1 MLSPS
6 VALRRLSSVE
16 VDKRASHQREFHAVA
31 LHRRFGFR
39 PGRTS
44 GRLLAMYCP
53 SKADILFEETGYT
66 LYDARRPPRSEY
78 HLYPATRLFI
88 EHAQAGDLLV
98 VLRTKVHDELC
109 IVVAGRGGPAE
120 AGLLAAYFPYGAPSL
135 ERFVFLDARPA
146 VEAESESM
154 RTLRVLAYSLGFE
167 FR

>member
-1 MLSPS
+1 MSTN
-6 VALRRLSSVE
+6 VAFRRVSSVE
-16 VDKRASHQREFHAVA
+16 VDMGASHQREFHAVA

-53 SKADILFEETGYT
+53 SRADILFEETGYT

-78 HLYPATRLFI
+78 HLYPATRLFM
-88 EHAQAGDLLV
+88 EHAQAGDLLA
-98 VLRTKVHDELC
+98 VLRTRVHEDLC
-109 IVVAGRGGPAE
+109 IVVAGSGGPTE

-146 VEAESESM
+146 AEAESESM

-167 FR
+167 LG